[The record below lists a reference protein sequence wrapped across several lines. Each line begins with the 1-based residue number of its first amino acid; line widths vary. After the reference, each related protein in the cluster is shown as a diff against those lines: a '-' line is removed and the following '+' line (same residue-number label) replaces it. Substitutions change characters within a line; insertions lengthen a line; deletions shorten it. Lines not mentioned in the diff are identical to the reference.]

1 MLKVIEV
8 VTSYPDYRHLDG
20 SRDWRPTD
28 AKTTIN
34 IMGSRWE
41 LWYHLGLGDKLVHR
55 VNGWDEVIDYD
66 VDPEDKPYKLKGMTV
81 LDKLVELGVLE
92 EWAEAAIRER
102 LNPKPC
108 GGCPC

>member
-1 MLKVIEV
+1 VLKITEV

-20 SRDWRPTD
+20 SRDYRPSD

-34 IMGSRWE
+34 IIGSRWE
-41 LWYHLGLGDKLVHR
+41 LWHHLGLGEEWVHR

-66 VDPEDKPYKLKGMTV
+66 TDPEYKPCKLKGMTV

-92 EWAEAAIRER
+92 EWAEDAIRER
-102 LNPKPC
+102 LNLEC
-108 GGCPC
+108 EGCSC